1 MDTGNLLWIMPLLAA
16 SGGIFC
22 RFFKDPRRILIFTCN
37 MVLGIGLLGM
47 LAAAAVFKQGQLTAS
62 AGWFYL
68 DALSAYHLLVL
79 MIVYALSS
87 FYAVNYFAADIRSG
101 EFTPAMAQ
109 RYGTLWLASL
119 ATMIVVLIAD
129 NIGIMWVGMETTT
142 LVTAFLVSIYPK
154 RTAIEAMW
162 KYLIIC
168 SVGIA
173 FAFIGTLLV
182 AASTSGIADAAG
194 SRFFS
199 WTSLRGV
206 AGQLNPQLI
215 KIGFLFSV
223 VGYGTKAGLAPTHSW
238 LPDAHSQCPTPVS
251 AMFSGFMLNAA
262 LYCIIRHAALT
273 NLVLGTAFFTQTV
286 LVVFGLLSIII
297 AAAFI
302 LSQHDLKRLLA
313 YHSVEHLG
321 IIALGLG
328 LGPVGAFAA
337 LFHTLNHSVCKALS
351 FFSAGRLGQIYG
363 THDMRRISGA
373 LHVSPVWGAGLL
385 FSLLALIGVA
395 PFAIFISE
403 LLIVKAAIAGHA
415 FWSLFIFIAGSSIIF
430 VGALQ
435 HAIPM
440 AWGKPPSLVEKPPV
454 IKTIEVAI
462 VFGSLAV
469 LLFLGVWMPNGF
481 RDVLS
486 NAARIAGGL

>member
-87 FYAVNYFAADIRSG
+87 FYAVNYFAADIRSS

-215 KIGFLFSV
+215 KIGFLFS
-223 VGYGTKAGLAPTHSW
+223 
-238 LPDAHSQCPTPVS
+238 
-251 AMFSGFMLNAA
+251 LN
-262 LYCIIRHAALT
+262 
-273 NLVLGTAFFTQTV
+273 
-286 LVVFGLLSIII
+286 
-297 AAAFI
+297 
-302 LSQHDLKRLLA
+302 
-313 YHSVEHLG
+313 
-321 IIALGLG
+321 
-328 LGPVGAFAA
+328 P
-337 LFHTLNHSVCKALS
+337 
-351 FFSAGRLGQIYG
+351 
-363 THDMRRISGA
+363 
-373 LHVSPVWGAGLL
+373 
-385 FSLLALIGVA
+385 
-395 PFAIFISE
+395 
-403 LLIVKAAIAGHA
+403 
-415 FWSLFIFIAGSSIIF
+415 
-430 VGALQ
+430 
-435 HAIPM
+435 
-440 AWGKPPSLVEKPPV
+440 
-454 IKTIEVAI
+454 
-462 VFGSLAV
+462 
-469 LLFLGVWMPNGF
+469 
-481 RDVLS
+481 
-486 NAARIAGGL
+486 